1 MSNKPLV
8 KYRQKTKKT
17 KTYQEAENLN

>member
-8 KYRQKTKKT
+8 KYRQTIIQT
-17 KTYQEAENLN
+17 RVLFLM